1 MKLAQHML
9 RDLELQDLRRAF
21 VDAIDARVAEE
32 TLGVIFGKIAR
43 AAIDLQA
50 GVDDAAT
57 HFAGN
62 YLERRGFD
70 PDILARTA
78 PARDV
83 GPHAFGSIVVVL
95 SIRDPLLDQ
104 LNIGTGPDHRLP
116 I

>member
-43 AAIDLQA
+43 AAIDLNA

-57 HFAGN
+57 HFAGK
-62 YLERRGFD
+62 YLERRGFAQ
-70 PDILARTA
+70 DILARVGA
-78 PARDV
+78 ARDV
-83 GPHAFGSIVVVL
+83 GHHAFGSIDRSEEHTSELQSLMRISYAVFCL
-95 SIRDPLLDQ
+95 
-104 LNIGTGPDHRLP
+104 
-116 I
+116 